1 MFGVAQGRVF
11 EVNILTIT
19 LITAL
24 RAACIALI
32 AVGAAAKGGRLMAR
46 PAVMWLMLIVLLMP
60 GIFIGYHS
68 AVSRSATTSGWSA
81 EVTYSIIVL
90 LRITPLAVVLMWL
103 VPPRMTARSAH
114 AFRMM
119 SRVSAV
125 ARLRWKLHG
134 WCAEYWPTFCI
145 VFLVVFQ
152 EFDLAACW
160 NARSWT
166 IALFDFQAGGLAL
179 SESLRVMLPAIAI
192 ECVVLGALMFRLRQN
207 PSRAE
212 REQTPSGRESVWVI
226 IGLLVL
232 PVSAVAMAL
241 SNGWAGLPALRE
253 NFALT
258 REVTNSF
265 LLATVAT
272 IAAWLLAAWAYQSRV
287 RTILLALPGLFGGL
301 IVSLTLLALFQIPP
315 LPLLRASPLPVLL
328 ALVLTQ
334 MPTALFIQHILA
346 RIERSEAAHVAALGQ
361 VHKVHWQLVRR
372 PALLGGAL
380 LFLQA
385 YADFTA
391 NSLLAPPA
399 LTSAFSRIFNLMH
412 YGQTAALSAML
423 LVTIAVPL
431 FALIVAA
438 FFVRTRTRLSRA
450 LP

>member
-1 MFGVAQGRVF
+1 MAQSGVF
-11 EVNILTIT
+11 EVSILTIT

-32 AVGAAAKGGRLMAR
+32 AVGVAAKALSR
-46 PAVMWLMLIVLLMP
+46 PRFSGAVMWLMLMVLLMP

-68 AVSRSATTSGWSA
+68 AVSRSAATSGWSA
-81 EVTYSIIVL
+81 EAAYSVIVL
-90 LRITPLAVVLMWL
+90 LRVTPLAVVLMWL
-103 VPPRMTARSAH
+103 SPPRSTARSAH

-119 SRVSAV
+119 SRLSII

-134 WCAEYWPTFCI
+134 WCAEYWPTFCL

-160 NARSWT
+160 NARSWA
-166 IALFDFQAGGLAL
+166 IALFDLQAGGLAL
-179 SESLRVMLPAIAI
+179 SESLRLMLPALAI
-192 ECVVLGALMFRLRQN
+192 ECAVLSALMLRLRQKER
-207 PSRAE
+207 RAE
-212 REQTPSGRESVWVI
+212 REQPTAERGSVWAT
-226 IGLLVL
+226 IGLLAL
-232 PVSAVAMAL
+232 PVSTVTMAL
-241 SNGWAGLPALRE
+241 RNGWAGLPALRE

-315 LPLLRASPLPVLL
+315 LHWLRASPLPVLL

-334 MPTALFIQHILA
+334 MPAALFIRHILA
-346 RIERSEAAHVAALGQ
+346 HIERSEPAHTAALGQ
-361 VHKVHWQLVRR
+361 AHKVHWQLVRR

-431 FALIVAA
+431 FALLAVAL
-438 FFVRTRTRLSRA
+438 FVRTRTPLCRA